1 MTDVV
6 VVGAGLSGLVCARR
20 LRDAGAEVVVLEARD
35 RVGGRTLNEAI
46 GPGRVVELGGQWVG
60 PSHTEILR
68 VAAEVG
74 VATFPTHIDGEH
86 LFASAGRTSR
96 YRGDVPVRVPLGL
109 IDFRIAQARLERI
122 ARRIDLVNPAS
133 TAWARRQDTLT
144 VETWMRR
151 HMHTRSGR
159 GLMRLSIKAVLA
171 TEPTEL
177 SLLHWLFYIATG
189 GGLDSLIRT
198 HGGYQQ
204 DRFVGGSQEIAL
216 RLAADLGD
224 RVRLSSP
231 VRRIEHGPE
240 GVRVHTDATA
250 YDAGAVVVAAPPHL
264 LTTIEFSPPLPAA
277 RNQLAQRMPPGMV
290 TKFIAVYPEPFWRAE
305 GLSGH
310 ATLTSGP
317 ISMTFDN
324 SPPDGSP
331 GALVAFA
338 LADDARALE
347 ELSTAERRAA
357 VLDRLA
363 ELFGP
368 RAAEPTQF
376 LERCWAREQWTR
388 GCYAGYFGPGGWT
401 SFGETLR
408 RPEGRL
414 FWASAETAV
423 HAHGSMDGA
432 ISAGERAAG
441 EAWASVAAALAVTR
455 RAGRARP
462 HRSRSGA
469 DDAARRPCVAARRD
483 ASPG

>member
-1 MTDVV
+1 MTDVI

-20 LRDAGAEVVVLEARD
+20 LGEAGLDVLVLEARD
-35 RVGGRTLNEAI
+35 RVGGRTLNEPI
-46 GPGRVVELGGQWVG
+46 GSGQVVEMGGQWVG
-60 PSHTEILR
+60 PSHTEIR
-68 VAAEVG
+68 RIAAEVG
-74 VATFPTHIDGEH
+74 VATFPTHIAGEH
-86 LFASAGRTSR
+86 LFAHAGRTSR
-96 YRGDVPVRVPLGL
+96 YRGDIPARMPFGIL
-109 IDFRIAQARLERI
+109 DYRIAQTRLERL
-122 ARRIDLVNPAS
+122 ARDIDLVNPAG
-133 TAWARRQDTLT
+133 TAMARRHDTLT
-144 VETWMRR
+144 VDTWMRR
-151 HMHTRSGR
+151 HMHTTSGR
-159 GLMRLSIKAVLA
+159 NLMRLSIKAVLA
-171 TEPTEL
+171 TEPSEL

-198 HGGYQQ
+198 AGGYQQ

-231 VRRIEHGPE
+231 VRRIEHDAD
-240 GVRVHTDATA
+240 GVRVHTDGASF
-250 YDAGAVVVAAPPHL
+250 DAGAVVLAVPPHL
-264 LTTIEFSPPLPAA
+264 LSTVEFGPTLPAA
-277 RNQLAQRMPPGMV
+277 RNQLPHRMPPGMV
-290 TKFIAVYPEPFWRAE
+290 TKFVAVYDEPFWRAD

-310 ATLTSGP
+310 ATMMSGP

-338 LADDARALE
+338 LGDDARALE
-347 ELSTAERRAA
+347 DLTAEQRESA
-357 VLDRLA
+357 VLDRLT

-368 RAAEPTQF
+368 RAAEPVQF
-376 LERCWAREQWTR
+376 HERCWAREQWTR

-432 ISAGERAAG
+432 ISAGERAAR
-441 EAWASVAAALAVTR
+441 EAVALV
-455 RAGRARP
+455 GVS
-462 HRSRSGA
+462 HRVSR
-469 DDAARRPCVAARRD
+469 
-483 ASPG
+483 

>member
-1 MTDVV
+1 MSDVM

-20 LRDAGAEVVVLEARD
+20 LREAGADVVVLEARD
-35 RVGGRTLNEAI
+35 RVGGRTVNEPIA
-46 GPGRVVELGGQWVG
+46 PGRVVELGGQWVG
-60 PSHTEILR
+60 PGHTEIRR

-74 VATFPTHIDGEH
+74 VATFPTYIAGEH
-86 LFASAGRTSR
+86 LFAHAGRASR
-96 YRGDVPVRVPLGL
+96 YRGDIPARMPIGL
-109 IDFRIAQARLERI
+109 ADFRIAQARLERM
-122 ARRIDLVNPAS
+122 AKRIDLMTPAG
-133 TAWARRQDTLT
+133 TAWARRLDTLT
-144 VETWMRR
+144 TETWMRR

-159 GLMRLSIKAVLA
+159 RLMRLSIKAVLA
-171 TEPTEL
+171 TEPSEL

-198 HGGYQQ
+198 DGGYQQ

-224 RVRLSSP
+224 RVRLRSA
-231 VRRIEHGPE
+231 VRRIEHGRD
-240 GVRVHTDATA
+240 GVTVYTDGSSV
-250 YDAGAVVVAAPPHL
+250 DAAAVVVAAPPHL
-264 LTTIEFSPPLPAA
+264 LTTIEFSPGLPAD
-277 RNQLAQRMPPGMV
+277 RTQLNQRMPPGMV
-290 TKFIAVYPEPFWRAE
+290 TKFVAVYPAPFWRDA

-310 ATLTSGP
+310 ATVTEGP

-324 SPPDGSP
+324 SPPDGGP

-338 LADDARALE
+338 LGDDARSLE
-347 ELSTAERRAA
+347 ELSEEGRRAA
-357 VLDRLA
+357 VLGRIA

-368 RAAEPTQF
+368 QASEPSQF

-408 RPEGRL
+408 RPEGRI

-432 ISAGERAAG
+432 ISAGERAAQETLRFMG
-441 EAWASVAAALAVTR
+441 
-455 RAGRARP
+455 ARV
-462 HRSRSGA
+462 GA
-469 DDAARRPCVAARRD
+469 
-483 ASPG
+483 

>member
-1 MTDVV
+1 MPDVV

-20 LRDAGAEVVVLEARD
+20 LSEGGAEVTVLEARD
-35 RVGGRTLNEAI
+35 RVGGRTLNEPI
-46 GPGRVVELGGQWVG
+46 GPGRVVEMGGQWVG
-60 PSHTEILR
+60 PSHTEIRR

-74 VATFPTHIDGEH
+74 VDTFPTHIEGEH
-86 LFASAGRTSR
+86 LFAHAGRTSR
-96 YRGDVPVRVPLGL
+96 YRGDIPVRMPLGML
-109 IDFRIAQARLERI
+109 DFRIAQARLERM
-122 ARRIDLVNPAS
+122 ARDVDLVNPAS
-133 TAWARRQDTLT
+133 TARARSHDTLT

-151 HMHTRSGR
+151 HMRTRSGR
-159 GLMRLSIKAVLA
+159 RLMRLTIKAVLA
-171 TEPTEL
+171 TEPSEL

-198 HGGYQQ
+198 DGGYQQ
-204 DRFVGGSQEIAL
+204 DRFVGGSQEVAL

-231 VRRIEHGPE
+231 VRRIDTTT
-240 GVRVHTDATA
+240 VDAQ
-250 YDAGAVVVAAPPHL
+250 AVVVAVPPHL
-264 LTTIEFSPPLPAA
+264 LTTIEFAPALSA
-277 RNQLAQRMPPGMV
+277 PRHQLSQRMPPGMV
-290 TKFIAVYPEPFWRAE
+290 TKFVAVYPEPFWRSA

-317 ISMTFDN
+317 VSMTFDN
-324 SPPDGSP
+324 SPPEGRP

-338 LADDARALE
+338 LGDDARALE
-347 ELSTAERRAA
+347 QVSESQRRSA

-388 GCYAGYFGPGGWT
+388 GCYAGFFGPGGWT
-401 SFGETLR
+401 ASGETLR
-408 RPEGRL
+408 RPEARL

-432 ISAGERAAG
+432 VSAGERAAQ
-441 EAWASVAAALAVTR
+441 EALATVRCR
-455 RAGRARP
+455 RVGHSVSRP
-462 HRSRSGA
+462 
-469 DDAARRPCVAARRD
+469 
-483 ASPG
+483 

>member
-20 LRDAGAEVVVLEARD
+20 LTEAGAEVVVLEARN
-35 RVGGRTLNEAI
+35 RVGGRTLNEPV
-46 GPGRVVELGGQWVG
+46 GPGRVVEMGGQWVG
-60 PSHTEILR
+60 PSHTQILR

-74 VATFPTHIDGEH
+74 VDTFPTHIEGEH
-86 LFASAGRTSR
+86 LFAHRGRTSR
-96 YRGDVPVRVPLGL
+96 YRGDIPARMPIGL
-109 IDFRIAQARLERI
+109 IDFRIAQARLERM
-122 ARRIDLVNPAS
+122 ARRIDLVEPAS
-133 TAWARRQDTLT
+133 TARARRHDTLT

-151 HMHTRSGR
+151 HLHTRSGR
-159 GLMRLSIKAVLA
+159 EIMRLSIKAVLA
-171 TEPTEL
+171 TEPSEL

-198 HGGYQQ
+198 DGGYQQ

-216 RLAADLGD
+216 RVAADLGD
-224 RVRLSSP
+224 RVRLSAP
-231 VRRIEHGPE
+231 VRRIEHTPD
-240 GVRVHTDATA
+240 GVRVHTDTTT
-250 YDAGAVVVAAPPHL
+250 YDASAVVVATPPHL
-264 LTTIEFSPPLPAA
+264 HATIEFSPALPAA
-277 RNQLAQRMPPGMV
+277 RNQLSHRMPPGMV
-290 TKFIAVYPEPFWRAE
+290 TKFVAVYDEPFWRAA

-317 ISMTFDN
+317 VNMTFDN

-338 LADDARALE
+338 LAEDARALE
-347 ELSTAERRAA
+347 EMSTGERRAA
-357 VLDRLA
+357 VLERLA

-368 RAAEPTQF
+368 RAAEPTLF
-376 LERCWAREQWTR
+376 HERCWAREQWTR

-401 SFGETLR
+401 SFGDTLR

-432 ISAGERAAG
+432 VSAGERAAA
-441 EAWASVAAALAVTR
+441 EALASVRAAVSVTR
-455 RAGRARP
+455 
-462 HRSRSGA
+462 
-469 DDAARRPCVAARRD
+469 
-483 ASPG
+483 

>member
-1 MTDVV
+1 MADVV

-20 LRDAGAEVVVLEARD
+20 LSEAGLDVLVLEARD
-35 RVGGRTLNEAI
+35 RVGGRTLNEPI
-46 GPGRVVELGGQWVG
+46 GSGRVVEMGGQWVG

-74 VATFPTHIDGEH
+74 VDTFPTYITGEH
-86 LFASAGRTSR
+86 LFAHAARTSR
-96 YRGDVPVRVPLGL
+96 YRGDIPTRIPLGL
-109 IDFRIAQARLERI
+109 VDFRVAQARLERL
-122 ARRIDLVNPAS
+122 ARDIDLVNPAG
-133 TAWARRQDTLT
+133 TKRARRLDTLT
-144 VETWMRR
+144 VESWMRR
-151 HMHTRSGR
+151 HMRTRSGR
-159 GLMRLSIKAVLA
+159 SLMRLSIKAVLA
-171 TEPTEL
+171 TEPSEL

-198 HGGYQQ
+198 DGGYQQ

-224 RVRLSSP
+224 RVRLSTP
-231 VRRIEHGPE
+231 VRRIEHRAD
-240 GVRVHTDATA
+240 GVRIHSDATT
-250 YDAGAVVVAAPPHL
+250 YDAGAVVFAVPPHL
-264 LTTIEFSPPLPAA
+264 LTTIEFTPALPAA
-277 RNQLAQRMPPGMV
+277 RNQLSHRMPPGMV
-290 TKFIAVYPEPFWRAE
+290 TKFVAVYDEPFWRAD

-310 ATLTSGP
+310 ATMMSGP

-324 SPPDGSP
+324 SPPEGTP

-338 LADDARALE
+338 LGDDARALE
-347 ELSTAERRAA
+347 ELSVEQRRAA

-368 RAAEPTQF
+368 PAAEPVQF

-432 ISAGERAAG
+432 VSAGERAAQ
-441 EAWASVAAALAVTR
+441 EAVSALGAGTSASRRLDEESLTR
-455 RAGRARP
+455 
-462 HRSRSGA
+462 
-469 DDAARRPCVAARRD
+469 
-483 ASPG
+483 